1 METNQKI
8 DTEKIPPVPAELPLL
23 PLKDTVVY
31 PLTVYPL
38 VIGKEKSIK
47 LINDVTVGD
56 KIVGLT
62 AQKKVD
68 IEVAGLSDIY
78 TIGTMARIL
87 QMVKVPDGTLRVL
100 VQGIER
106 ISIAGF
112 VQTEPYIKARV
123 KALPDKSEKSVE
135 LEGLMRGVSE
145 MFQKMVSLTPNMPE
159 ELSSAAL
166 NIEDPRQL
174 AYLIATNI
182 RLDLPQR
189 QEILETNAVS
199 DKLTKMMQYL
209 NREVEVLELG
219 RKIQGQARD
228 QMQKAEREYLLR
240 QQLSAIRKELGEE
253 SDEGSEIKNLRE
265 KIDQAKL
272 PSEAEKEAKRELSRM
287 EKLSAASPEYS
298 VIRTYLEWMTSL
310 PWNSMSAT
318 PIDIAKSK
326 QTLDEDHYDLE
337 KVKNRILEYL
347 SVKKLGEERGVSG
360 RHQDARAHSVFCRP
374 TGSRENVA
382 RPIDRAGPRKKIHAP
397 VLRRPA

>member
-1 METNQKI
+1 MEIKEPE
-8 DTEKIPPVPAELPLL
+8 TEKMPPVPAELPLL

-56 KIVGLT
+56 KILGLT
-62 AQKKVD
+62 AQRKVD
-68 IEVAGLSDIY
+68 IEVTGMADIY
-78 TIGTMARIL
+78 PIGTMARIL

-106 ISIAGF
+106 IRIEQF
-112 VQTEPYIKARV
+112 IQTDPYIKANI
-123 KALPDKSEKSVE
+123 KALPDKSEKTVE
-135 LEGLMRGVSE
+135 LDALMRSVSE

-159 ELSSAAL
+159 ELSAAAL

-182 RLDLPQR
+182 RLDLSQR
-189 QEILETNAVS
+189 QELLETDLVH
-199 DKLTKMMQYL
+199 DKLTKLMQTL
-209 NREVEVLELG
+209 NREIEVLELG
-219 RKIQGQARD
+219 RKIQGQAKD

-253 SDEGSEIKNLRE
+253 GDEGSEMKNLRE
-265 KIDQAKL
+265 KIEEAKL
-272 PSEAEKEAKRELSRM
+272 PPEAEKESKRELGRM
-287 EKLSAASPEYS
+287 EKLSASSPEYS

-310 PWNSMSAT
+310 PWNKTSAT
-318 PIDIAKSK
+318 AIDIGKAKE
-326 QTLDEDHYDLE
+326 TLDEDHYGLE

-347 SVKKLGEERGVSG
+347 SVKKLGEERGE
-360 RHQDARAHSVFCRP
+360 Q
-374 TGSRENVA
+374 
-382 RPIDRAGPRKKIHAP
+382 
-397 VLRRPA
+397 